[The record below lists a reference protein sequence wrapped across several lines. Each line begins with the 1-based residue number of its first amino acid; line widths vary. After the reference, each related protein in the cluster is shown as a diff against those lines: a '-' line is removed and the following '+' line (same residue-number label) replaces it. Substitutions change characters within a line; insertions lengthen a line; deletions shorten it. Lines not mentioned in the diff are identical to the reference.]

1 MSGRNPLRRR
11 VTLRSEER
19 RNIEL
24 ILKKWRQA
32 RTRVAPWC
40 WRTFRTG
47 GWRPSGL
54 RRSFTQEFL
63 IHILESIIPASYVFV
78 YMPVDFDTN
87 CNLGFGYVSVSD
99 LASLV
104 KLYECVGAMGD
115 AVRRRCIWRN
125 GRRPPAR
132 RRAKWCMRAFRA
144 IGTWDAFARTG
155 RWCSYL
161 KSIIPSSLSAKM
173 SWSMGIPRWFWRDW
187 SDLTGP
193 NRIIRKQRSFFG
205 RVFV

>member
-1 MSGRNPLRRR
+1 MRRCR
-11 VTLRSEER
+11 
-19 RNIEL
+19 
-24 ILKKWRQA
+24 
-32 RTRVAPWC
+32 
-40 WRTFRTG
+40 
-47 GWRPSGL
+47 
-54 RRSFTQEFL
+54 
-63 IHILESIIPASYVFV
+63 
-78 YMPVDFDTN
+78 
-87 CNLGFGYVSVSD
+87 
-99 LASLV
+99 
-104 KLYECVGAMGD
+104 GD

-193 NRIIRKQRSFFG
+193 NRIIRKQRSLFWEGVCSETEVERECLGWCTESLEFSTSCSII
-205 RVFV
+205 RVRRVRLFTTTLQSENVCLSTNNPLFVYRFT